1 MKIQY
6 TTCGQFGLH
15 GKSVL
20 QINVSRSPGIGGVP
34 KKGPFKDKQ
43 K

>member
-1 MKIQY
+1 VKKQN
-6 TTCGQFGLH
+6 TNCGQFGLH

-20 QINVSRSPGIGGVP
+20 QINVSRSLGIGGVP